1 MTDEKK
7 QQIIKALLR
16 EREGYE
22 VRGDAQGIAD
32 VNAELRRLG
41 AEGAPP
47 VKRAAKRSPRR
58 VEE

>member
-22 VRGDAQGIAD
+22 VRGDAQGISD

-41 AEGAPP
+41 ADGAPP
-47 VKRAAKRSPRR
+47 VKRATKRSPRR
-58 VEE
+58 TEE